1 MKKKSLGIMLT
12 NRCNANCAICG
23 LSCSPKLNSVID
35 ETLMIEVINQAKDI
49 GTFEQIGFTG
59 GEAFLYTDLLI
70 KGSNHAKK
78 LGFKT
83 SVATNGFWGS
93 WSDEKIDAVLS
104 AVTLDHISFSFD
116 AFHNEYISHDA
127 INNAVEAVKRH
138 NIMFDVSI
146 GEIKGKYS
154 ADKFFKTMGD
164 FKYFLECKI
173 YPFMR
178 VGRAESLPKEEFF
191 SLSENEKVCSASF
204 HMLVRYDGEIFPCCT
219 AAVPDCMTLGNVKSG
234 TLAELMKTGDC
245 ISTYDVI
252 RNSGCFAEL
261 MEIAHDKKIISD
273 EDKNLSS
280 CEICR
285 LMFNEQKNYKMLSAD
300 IERLHDKL
308 IVENFFQNNVMTNT
322 EISSI

>member
-1 MKKKSLGIMLT
+1 MMIKKSLGIMLT

-35 ETLMIEVINQAKDI
+35 ESLMIEAINQALDI
-49 GTFEQIGFTG
+49 GTIKQIGFTG

-104 AVTLDHISFSFD
+104 AAKLDHISFSFD

-127 INNAVEAVKRH
+127 ISNAVAASKRH
-138 NIMFDVSI
+138 NIMFNVSI
-146 GEIKGKYS
+146 GEMKGKYS
-154 ADKFFKTMGD
+154 ADKFFDTMGD
-164 FKYFLECKI
+164 FKYFLECSI

-191 SLSENEKVCSASF
+191 IWSENKKICSAGV
-204 HMLVRYDGEIFPCCT
+204 HMLVRYDGEVLPCCT
-219 AAVPDCMTLGNVKSG
+219 AAVPDCMTLGNVKNK
-234 TLAELMKTGDC
+234 TLAELMRTGDC
-245 ISTYDVI
+245 IPTYNVI
-252 RNSGCFAEL
+252 HNAECFAEL

-285 LMFNEQKNYKMLSAD
+285 LMFKDQKNYKILSAD

-308 IVENFFQNNVMTNT
+308 ILDNLFN
-322 EISSI
+322 